1 MQGEVGEDLLS
12 LRLSIG
18 SACHFELTK
27 KRKRM
32 DEPNDKN
39 LMVLLQARDRMMR
52 LGCNRPAMADDKGL
66 QPVRLL
72 LLCADAVDR
81 NDVSSATDF
90 LRQLYRNVSLW
101 GNPIQRMTAYFT
113 DGLLARFLTK
123 NSSFYS
129 SIMADPS
136 PEEEFSAFAS
146 LYLASPYYQF
156 AHFTA
161 NQAIFEAFEEDEH
174 WNGGC
179 LHVIDFD
186 VSYGLQWPSLIQSLS
201 DKATNQKPIN
211 LLITG
216 FGGSIEELRDTEKRL
231 SSFASGCRNISF
243 EFQGRLRG
251 EKRPEIQVKKNATV
265 AVNLV
270 FYLHTLKNS
279 SNICSTLMQ
288 INTLNP
294 SVVTLV
300 EKEGSRGNH
309 NGFLSRF
316 TESLHYFAAMFDSL
330 DDCLP
335 SRNIERLRI
344 EKNHLGREIKHAVVV
359 KDEEEKGCRYE
370 RLETWKAVMER
381 YRFEG
386 VRMSSRSVSQAKLIL
401 KIKSHCSAMD
411 DHGTATGFRI
421 FERDEGMAISLGW
434 QDTHLITATAWRR
447 SSEYQSKSINLY

>member
-12 LRLSIG
+12 LRLSVG
-18 SACHFELTK
+18 SAYHFEPTK
-27 KRKRM
+27 KRKRI

-39 LMVLLQARDRMMR
+39 IMVLLQARDRMIR
-52 LGCNRPAMADDKGL
+52 FGCNRHGMGDDKGFQL
-66 QPVRLL
+66 VRLL
-72 LLCADAVDR
+72 LLCATAVDR
-81 NDVSSATDF
+81 NDLSSSTDL
-90 LRQLYRNVSLW
+90 LRQLYRNVSLS
-101 GNPIQRMTAYFT
+101 GNPIQRVTAHFI
-113 DGLLARFLTK
+113 DGLMARFITK

-136 PEEEFSAFAS
+136 PADVFSAFTS
-146 LYLASPYYQF
+146 FFLASPYYQF

-201 DKATNQKPIN
+201 EKATNQKPIS

-216 FGGSIEELRDTEKRL
+216 FGKNMEELSDTEKRL
-231 SSFASGCRNISF
+231 SSFASGFRNLFF
-243 EFQGRLRG
+243 EFEGRLRG
-251 EKRPEIQVKKNATV
+251 EKGQEEIQVKKNATV

-270 FYLHTLKNS
+270 FYLHTLKNYS
-279 SNICSTLMQ
+279 DIYATLMQ

-309 NGFLSRF
+309 SGFMSRF
-316 TESLHYFAAMFDSL
+316 MESLQYFAAMFDSL

-335 SRNIERLRI
+335 ARNKERLRI
-344 EKNHLGREIKHAVVV
+344 EKNHLGREIRNAVAV

-370 RLETWKAVMER
+370 GLETWKTAMER

-386 VRMSSRSVSQAKLIL
+386 VRMSSRSVSQAKLLL

-411 DHGTATGFRI
+411 DHGNGTGFRI
-421 FERDEGMAISLGW
+421 FERDEGKALSLGW

-447 SSEYQSKSINLY
+447 SS